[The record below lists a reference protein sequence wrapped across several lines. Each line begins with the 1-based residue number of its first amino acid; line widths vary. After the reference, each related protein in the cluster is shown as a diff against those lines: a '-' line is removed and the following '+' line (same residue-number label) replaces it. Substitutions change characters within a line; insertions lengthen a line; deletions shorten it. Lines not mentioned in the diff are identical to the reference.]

1 MNRGKKPKLCTLEDP
16 NTHCAH
22 YNNHLRRVQGYEDMK
37 SICHYCVWQV
47 RPSRVEASELDK
59 TPF

>member
-1 MNRGKKPKLCTLEDP
+1 MPKKPKLCTLENP
-16 NTHCAH
+16 NQYCAH

-47 RPSRVEASELDK
+47 RAVRVEASELDK